1 MRVIGVTGGAG
12 SGKSEVLRLLETHF
26 NAHVIMADDVARKLS
41 EKGGVSYASIVS
53 YFGSGIL
60 DEYEEID
67 RKKLASIVFGHPE
80 LLEKLNSFTHPEVKL
95 AIQKEISEVRA
106 AGECGFVV
114 VEAALLIEAGY
125 DDVCDEFWYV
135 YTDEPIRRQRMKE
148 SRGYSDEKI
157 DSIIKN
163 QLSEDEFRKAC
174 RRVIVNNTTLEDVR
188 LQLEAILG

>member
-1 MRVIGVTGGAG
+1 M
-12 SGKSEVLRLLETHF
+12 SL
-26 NAHVIMADDVARKLS
+26 
-41 EKGGVSYASIVS
+41 
-53 YFGSGIL
+53 
-60 DEYEEID
+60 
-67 RKKLASIVFGHPE
+67 
-80 LLEKLNSFTHPEVKL
+80 
-95 AIQKEISEVRA
+95 
-106 AGECGFVV
+106 

-163 QLSEDEFRKAC
+163 QLSEAEFRKAC